1 MGKFQRVSAF
11 GNSVQPNATVGRMI
25 LQARTE
31 KAIRLLF
38 NADRGLR
45 DARPDDRSVFETL
58 ILELTD

>member
-1 MGKFQRVSAF
+1 MSSFS
-11 GNSVQPNATVGRMI
+11 
-25 LQARTE
+25 QARTE
-31 KAIRLLF
+31 KALRLLF